1 MRTLVCAECG
11 ALLVRGL
18 HQLTDESSLD
28 QADGHDLV
36 PQGSYFIS
44 QGKFEP
50 EKDGDF
56 LVNLKDLQNTKH
68 HTDLRRLNGCCG
80 LDGLDGPNLLCENG
94 HEIGTERSDCWL
106 AHHAVL
112 SCSRVRDA

>member
-11 ALLVRGL
+11 ALVVRDL
-18 HQLTDESSLD
+18 RQLTDESSLD

-36 PQGSYFIS
+36 PKGHYFIS
-44 QGKFEP
+44 PGKFVP
-50 EKDGDF
+50 EKSGDV
-56 LVNLKDLQNTKH
+56 LVNLTDLQNTRH
-68 HTDLRRLNGCCG
+68 HSDPSRLNGCCG
-80 LDGLDGPNLLCENG
+80 LDGLDGSNLLCENG

-112 SCSRVRDA
+112 SCTHVRDA